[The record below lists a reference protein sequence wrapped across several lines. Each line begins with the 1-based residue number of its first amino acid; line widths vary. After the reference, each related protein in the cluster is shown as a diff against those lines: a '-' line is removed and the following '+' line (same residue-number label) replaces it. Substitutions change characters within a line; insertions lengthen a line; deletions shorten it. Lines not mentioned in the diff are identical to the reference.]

1 MTLGVGIIKQNGR
14 TEFREFIRVSTIQ
27 DVAQLLE
34 TLAPLG
40 LAEEWDNVGLLVG
53 DTATELYR
61 VMTCLTLT
69 PDVAEEAIDK
79 RVELIVSHHPIL
91 FRPVQRLTADS
102 YDGRMLLELIA
113 ACVAVY
119 SPHTGYDSAKEG
131 INQQLAELFGL
142 CDVAPL
148 RLPKTVDHDSAD
160 ATSESV
166 GSGRFGRLPEP
177 IPLAEFNRLVKR
189 LLHLDTLQFVGDE
202 QAMVEGVGIA
212 CGSAAEFLPDAVRNN
227 CQVLLTG
234 EARFHSALEAA
245 GLGTNL
251 VLVGHYA
258 SERPAVERLAEMIA
272 AGLPHLT
279 VWPSESESDPLQWA

>member
-1 MTLGVGIIKQNGR
+1 M
-14 TEFREFIRVSTIQ
+14 STIQ
-27 DVAQLLE
+27 DVARILE
-34 TLAPLG
+34 TLAPSA
-40 LAEEWDNVGLLVG
+40 LAEEWDNVGLLIGNSAAEVG
-53 DTATELYR
+53 R

-69 PDVAEEAIDK
+69 PDVAEEAIEK

-102 YDGRMLLELIA
+102 YDGRMLLDLIA
-113 ACVAVY
+113 ARVAVY

-131 INQQLAELFGL
+131 INQQLAELFDL
-142 CDVAPL
+142 SDIAPL
-148 RLPKTVDHDSAD
+148 RPLHTGESDHVP
-160 ATSESV
+160 ATSETI

-177 IPLAEFNRLVKR
+177 VRLAEFNQLVKQR
-189 LLHLDTLQFVGDE
+189 LHLDVLQLAGDE
-202 QAMVEGVGIA
+202 QATVECVGIA
-212 CGSAAEFLPDAVRNN
+212 CGSAAEFLPDAARNN

-245 GLGTNL
+245 SLGVNL

-272 AGLPHLT
+272 DGLSQLT